1 MKLQK
6 IENGIISFAK
16 AMPLVTGAA
25 SGLVKPAKML
35 FHGQDAEGAFN
46 EMVANY
52 TFYDPSSGSFNP
64 NKGIGVK
71 GLAIGT
77 IISKGISWL
86 TS

>member
-25 SGLVKPAKML
+25 AGLVQPAKML
-35 FHGQDAEGAFN
+35 FHRQDAEGAFN

-52 TFYDPSSGSFNP
+52 TFYNP
-64 NKGIGVK
+64 NTGSLDSGNGIWVK
-71 GLAIGT
+71 GYAIGT